1 MADAMNTLAGVLNL
15 GDANIDFEVTNLL
28 QDTPVLGMLAAV
40 PSSHGLA
47 HKYLRETVAASAGF
61 RAINAGLTNTA
72 SQDEVVTVALNFLD
86 ASWED
91 DVAIVKAMATGKGGA
106 DAYVARRAIKSIK
119 AALVGIEKQWFYG
132 TDAGGFDG
140 LETLTQAAMTVLA
153 GTPGTTAAEQTS
165 AYFIRTGPEDAAIVY
180 NGDNDGTIEVD
191 EVRKSSA
198 VDGSGDKYSTYRQD
212 IDGYLGA
219 QAGNIYTLGRVA
231 NIETAFDDD
240 DISNALALF
249 PAGKGPS
256 FIAMTR
262 KAQKLLQ
269 QSRTA
274 TNPTGFPAPFPTEA
288 FGVPIVITDQIAE
301 TEAIVV

>member
-28 QDTPVLGMLAAV
+28 QDTPVLSMLAAV

-61 RAINAGLTNTA
+61 RAINTGLTNTA

-132 TDAGGFDG
+132 TDAAGFDG
-140 LETLTQAAMTVLA
+140 LETLTTSAMTVSA
-153 GTPGTTAAEQTS
+153 GGSTADVQTS

-191 EVRKSSA
+191 EVRKSS
-198 VDGSGDKYSTYRQD
+198 VDAGGGDKYSTYRQD

-288 FGVPIVITDQIAE
+288 FGVPIVITDQIIE
-301 TEAIVV
+301 TEAVVV